1 MGEPME
7 ANLATWSR
15 MDIDTRKAIRS
26 FPICQRLRRGS
37 FLVCNSQVW
46 DGTAIRGATMIGY
59 FI

>member
-1 MGEPME
+1 ME

-26 FPICQRLRRGS
+26 FPLCQRLRRGS